1 MAQIT
6 YIGLDLE
13 TTGLEPYGAAI
24 LEIAM
29 TALDADLNEVDHFTS
44 LVYNADGDYHRYI
57 FMDEVVENMHQASGL
72 WDDLDAHLE
81 AHGDADVLPGVVEK
95 RALEWFDTLDM
106 PAGHKPMM
114 VGNSVTFDRSFL
126 VEEMPKLLDRFSHR
140 SLDATSVIEAAALT
154 GADPTAIRERAGAGI
169 VKHRALD
176 DLRAAR
182 LQIKTAI
189 AAIQGADPTTN
200 TTQ

>member
-1 MAQIT
+1 MTQIK

-13 TTGLEPYGAAI
+13 TTGLDPDVGGI

-29 TALDADLNEVDHFTS
+29 TALDADLNEIDHFTS
-44 LVYNADGDYHRYI
+44 PVYSTYADYHRYT
-57 FMDEVVENMHQASGL
+57 FMDEVVVDMHQESGL
-72 WDDLDAHLE
+72 WEDIDAHLE
-81 AHGDADVLPGVVEK
+81 ARDGVDILPEVVEK
-95 RALEWFDTLDM
+95 RALKWLNTLDM

-114 VGNSVTFDRSFL
+114 VGNSITFDRTFL
-126 VEEMPKLLDRFSHR
+126 AEEMPKLLNRFSHR

-154 GADPTAIRERAGAGI
+154 GADPAAIRERAGAGI

-189 AAIQGADPTTN
+189 AAIQGADPTT